1 MYSGNGAITSQLI
14 TGAGWDRALNWIIE
28 TGGKTEEEVLFDSR
42 SWGNYD
48 NSTGNAAE
56 NSGPENMN
64 FTTGRSEYWKTNN
77 IYDLA
82 GNTWEWTQE
91 TYQSTDSVYR
101 GGGYFSD
108 GDINPAG
115 FRYYNSPGN
124 QYYVSSFRTQ
134 LYINV

>member
-1 MYSGNGAITSQLI
+1 MYSGNGAVTSQLI

-28 TGGKTEEEVLFDSR
+28 TGEKTEEEVLIDSR
-42 SWGNYD
+42 GWGND
-48 NSTGNAAE
+48 RNSTGNAAT

-91 TYQSTDSVYR
+91 TYQSTISVYR
-101 GGGYFSD
+101 GDGYNNE
-108 GDINPAG
+108 GDDSPAG
-115 FRYYNSPGN
+115 VRVSSSPDYLN
-124 QYYVSSFRTQ
+124 NDLSFRTQ